1 MADLAG
7 TWAVT
12 PNTVSRRLAYLR
24 IKPIR
29 QGNYRY
35 LTAEQ
40 LEQANA
46 LHDHIVKGKPMEAFP
61 RADAEASS
69 VVRRL
74 TFNSGNEQALSK
86 GHQLPTGALVSD
98 QAMSI
103 VAAMAAKMAPVP
115 DPLLQARRLKEAA
128 DLGVW
133 LTNAELAAVLSV
145 AESTLRDKSQDY
157 SPRPGFMLERKQDSK
172 GGAIWWRVRQE
183 TSGVTSLATGG
194 VTSRSVGFG
203 AIEASYRTISASVV
217 LPVF

>member
-12 PNTVSRRLAYLR
+12 PNTVSRRLAYLG

-35 LTAEQ
+35 ITAEQ

-61 RADAEASS
+61 RGEAEASS

-74 TFNSGNEQALSK
+74 TYNPARD
-86 GHQLPTGALVSD
+86 D
-98 QAMSI
+98 QAMAL
-103 VAAMAAKMAPVP
+103 AAIASRLAPVP

-133 LTNAELAAVLSV
+133 LANAELAAVLGV

-183 TSGVTSLATGG
+183 TSGATSLATGG

-217 LPVF
+217 LPMF

>member
-12 PNTVSRRLAYLR
+12 ANTVSRRLAYLG

-35 LTAEQ
+35 ITAEQ

-61 RADAEASS
+61 RGDAEASS

-74 TFNSGNEQALSK
+74 TYNPARD
-86 GHQLPTGALVSD
+86 D
-98 QAMSI
+98 QAMAL
-103 VAAMAAKMAPVP
+103 AAIASRLAPVP